1 MEVKLVLGYILCEM
15 SDMNIRE
22 RDEGGKAWGKCGNKR
37 GKYGKERKSFHRFS
51 KQNVIFGRNQHN
63 MVNQLYFN
71 LKKNFFKA
79 FALCRRL
86 IREYTCCVL
95 LNCFSRV

>member
-22 RDEGGKAWGKCGNKR
+22 GDEGGKAWGKCGKKR

-63 MVNQLYFN
+63 SVKQLSFD
-71 LKKNFFKA
+71 
-79 FALCRRL
+79 
-86 IREYTCCVL
+86 
-95 LNCFSRV
+95 